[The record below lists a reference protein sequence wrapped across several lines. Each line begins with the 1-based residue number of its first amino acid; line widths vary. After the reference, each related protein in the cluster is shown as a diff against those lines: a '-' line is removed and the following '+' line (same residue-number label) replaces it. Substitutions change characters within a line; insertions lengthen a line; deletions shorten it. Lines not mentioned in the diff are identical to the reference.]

1 MIHAVGNDKSR
12 VQSPE
17 IYHLL
22 SLSDLCYSVCYLGWY
37 STHPSPKGRPL
48 EPQSDKQCHKDNPIL
63 FSKLFYRYRL
73 RKLPEIYN
81 LFGHSDL
88 SYSIPLLLCYIS
100 HPSAKC
106 IPRESL
112 SNQKYH

>member
-1 MIHAVGNDKSR
+1 MIHAVGNDKSM

-48 EPQSDKQCHKDNPIL
+48 EPQSDKQCHKDNLIL
-63 FSKLFYRYRL
+63 FRQLFYGYRG
-73 RKLPEIYN
+73 RKSPEIHH
-81 LFGHSDL
+81 LFSNSDL
-88 SYSIPLLLCYIS
+88 SYSIPLLLCYITHLS
-100 HPSAKC
+100 SKSTPT
-106 IPRESL
+106 ESL
-112 SNQKYH
+112 SNQ